1 MAGVYVFSRQFGFVY
16 ANPKV
21 PKRPQPA
28 PAVSLQPVT
37 FNFIVNSTIEA
48 GRTPAQH
55 HRMNRKEEVLQ
66 DVVIKFAGD
75 SGDGM
80 QLTGSQFTNNTAL
93 MGIDLATFPDFPAE
107 IRAPQ
112 GTLPGVSGYQLRFSS
127 DQVFTPGDECDVLV
141 AMNAAALK
149 ANLKGLKKGGKI
161 IANTDGFDT
170 KNLRL
175 ANYPESVNPL
185 EDDSLANYTVIK
197 MDVTKMTREALKDFT
212 MGTKEKDRAK
222 NMFVLGFL
230 YWMYNRNMESTL
242 QFFKDK
248 FGKKPEIFESNVK
261 VLQAG
266 YHFGDTTETFTTTY
280 RVEKAKMPAGVYRS
294 VMGNQALA
302 YGLIAAARKSGLPL
316 FLGSY
321 PITPASDILH
331 ELSRHKSFGVRT
343 FQAED
348 EIAAITSAIGAAY
361 GGALGVTTTSGPG
374 MALKAEAMGLA
385 AMLEIPLLICNIQ
398 RGGPSTGLPTKTEQ
412 SDLLQ
417 AYYGRNGECPMPVV
431 SASTPSDCFDAVY
444 EAVRIAVQH
453 MTPVIFLSDGY
464 IANGAEPW
472 KFPKSADLAPIEV
485 KFKTELGPEETTF
498 QPYLRDEKLV
508 RPWAIPGTPGLEHR
522 VGGLEKQNITGNV
535 SYDPENHQLMVKI
548 REEKVARIA
557 DHIAPQTLDSG
568 PEKGDML
575 VLGWGS
581 TYGAIKSA
589 AAELQKEGYA
599 VSHAHLR
606 HLRPFPANLGE
617 ILRSFKH
624 VLIPE
629 INNGQLIRIIR
640 DQYLVNAVGY
650 NKVMGV
656 PITRTELVMKIREL
670 LGSNN

>member
-1 MAGVYVFSRQFGFVY
+1 M
-16 ANPKV
+16 
-21 PKRPQPA
+21 
-28 PAVSLQPVT
+28 
-37 FNFIVNSTIEA
+37 I
-48 GRTPAQH
+48 
-55 HRMNRKEEVLQ
+55 RKQQVLQ

-80 QLTGSQFTNNTAL
+80 QLTGTQFTNNTAL
-93 MGIDLATFPDFPAE
+93 LGIDLATFPDFPAE

-127 DQVFTPGDECDVLV
+127 DRIFTPGDECDVLV

-149 ANLKGLKKGGKI
+149 ANLKSLKKGGKI
-161 IANTDGFDT
+161 IANTDGFDI

-175 ANYPESVNPL
+175 ANYPDGINPL
-185 EDDSLANYTVIK
+185 EDDSLANYEVIK
-197 MDVTKMTREALKDFT
+197 MDVTKMTREALKEIT

-230 YWMYNRNMESTL
+230 YWMYNRDMENTI
-242 QFFKDK
+242 QFLKDK
-248 FGKKPEIFESNVK
+248 FNKKPEILESNVK

-266 YHFGDTTETFTTTY
+266 YNFGDTTETFTTRY
-280 RVEKAKMPAGVYRS
+280 KVEKARMDTGEYRS
-294 VMGNQALA
+294 IMGNQAVA
-302 YGLIAAARKSGLPL
+302 YGLIAASQKSGLPL
-316 FLGSY
+316 FLGTY

-331 ELSRHKSFGVRT
+331 ELSRHKGFGIKT

-348 EIAAITSAIGAAY
+348 EIAGISSAIGAAY
-361 GGALGVTTTSGPG
+361 GGNLGVTTTSGPG
-374 MALKAEAMGLA
+374 MALKGEAMGLA
-385 AMLEIPLLICNIQ
+385 VMLEIPLVICDIQ

-417 AYYGRNGECPMPVV
+417 AYYGRNGECPMPIV

-472 KFPKSADLAPIEV
+472 RFPKSDDLPPITV
-485 KFKTELGPEETTF
+485 KFKTELGHGEDIF

-508 RPWAIPGTPGLEHR
+508 RPWAIPGVPGLEHR
-522 VGGLEKQNITGNV
+522 IGGLEKQNNTGNV

-548 REEKVARIA
+548 RQEKVDKIA
-557 DHIAPQTLDSG
+557 DYIPEQTLDSG
-568 PEKGDML
+568 PETGKIL

-589 AAELQKEGYA
+589 VAELQQQGYA

-606 HLRPFPANLGE
+606 YVRPFPKNLGA
-617 ILRSFKH
+617 ILKNFEQ

-629 INNGQLIRIIR
+629 INNGQLIKIIR
-640 DQYLVNAVGY
+640 DQYFVDAKGY
-650 NKVMGV
+650 NKIMGV
-656 PITRTELVMKIREL
+656 PITKTELVMKLQEM
-670 LGSNN
+670 LGRVN